1 MDNTEATVEL
11 NWFNISVTSDY
22 GTITTIT
29 VTHTPALSDA
39 DEWDWDTAV
48 LVDPR

>member
-11 NWFNISVTSDY
+11 NWIEVTHPDNV
-22 GTITTIT
+22 T
-29 VTHTPALSDA
+29 VTHTPALNDA

-48 LVDPR
+48 LMEPR